1 MKKAVRLFFVSI
13 CVFFV
18 SVCVFVGCP
27 AGETPETVLP
37 IYGHKEIDQ
46 NGDTIYHTVEDFA
59 FTNQEGQI
67 ITKEATNGE
76 VYIADYFFTH
86 CPTMCPA
93 MTGQMKRVQKALPD
107 VTILTHTCD
116 PERDSV
122 GQLKKYTEKRDI
134 NTTNWHFLTGSKMA
148 LYDHGFYS
156 YMMTTNEDVLAPGGF
171 MHSPY
176 FAIVDRSHRVR
187 GMYDGTNTE
196 QVDQL
201 IVDAKKLIKSYSSGK
216 D

>member
-1 MKKAVRLFFVSI
+1 LAVSA
-13 CVFFV
+13 VFLI
-18 SVCVFVGCP
+18 SCADIG
-27 AGETPETVLP
+27 TPDAVLP
-37 IYGHKEIDQ
+37 IYGHKDLDA

-59 FTNQEGQI
+59 FTNQDGNVV
-67 ITKEATNGE
+67 TKEATKGE

-86 CPTMCPA
+86 CPAMCPA
-93 MTGQMKRVQKALPD
+93 MTGQMKRVRKALPE

-116 PERDSV
+116 PENDSV
-122 GQLKKYTEKRDI
+122 GQLKKYTQKRGI
-134 NTTNWHFLTGSKMA
+134 NTTNWHFLTGSKTE

-176 FAIVDRSHRVR
+176 FAIVDRSHRLR
-187 GMYDGTNTE
+187 GMYDGTDTE

-201 IVDAKKLIKSYSSGK
+201 IVDAKKLIKSYNNEQ
-216 D
+216 DR